1 MAIGGCWWRGLGLRG
16 GGLGKRGRGRGEERL
31 NYGRRAGCGFGVG
44 GGGEVG
50 LIEGVEGEGEM
61 MVGVFSSFFI
71 CHLRLMSL

>member
-1 MAIGGCWWRGLGLRG
+1 MGGELAVGLGW
-16 GGLGKRGRGRGEERL
+16 E
-31 NYGRRAGCGFGVG
+31 
-44 GGGEVG
+44 GGEVG